1 MKKLLLLLFV
11 LYGYLGLAVGQQRTI
26 TGIVRGAD
34 DNQPLTG
41 VTVLVRGTSNGA
53 LTDSDGRYRITV
65 PQGAVLEFRYV
76 GMKTK
81 EVQTGSSDVYDV
93 VLELEQIGLEEIVVV
108 GYGTQIKSKVSSSIT
123 KVSGENLRNAPVP
136 SVELALQGKS
146 AGVFVESLNGKST
159 GSTRMRIRGASSVT
173 AGNEP
178 LFVIDGI
185 PISTETLNQS
195 GAAINPMSSFNFND
209 VESVEILKD
218 AASAAI
224 FGSRGANGVVIITT
238 KKGISGDTRL
248 NFSLQRGFSQA
259 SHRRSFLNAK
269 QYVSYFEE
277 AAYNSDLYE
286 GIDPVNNTDEY
297 SGSWL
302 EFARK
307 RFIRYSGW
315 ATYDDPKLAV
325 DTDWQDQAFRTG
337 NLLTA
342 DLSAQGGND
351 KLKFFASGSYSNHE
365 GILVA
370 NGIQKIS
377 GRLNLDNKVNRYLD
391 LGASLSVTK
400 TIIDQVS
407 DDNAFSTP
415 MQLVALAP
423 ITPVR
428 DLQGRLSDRPTT
440 TYYNGLIDVEEASRD
455 ISNFRTLANTYI
467 NIKLRKGLTWKNEGG
482 FDLYTLKENG
492 RYGERTDNG
501 TGIGG
506 YAFSNYAET
515 QNMSGKS
522 YLDYLSSF
530 GDFGVSGVLGTE
542 YQHTVIDNTWVEGQE
557 FPLDALKTLASA
569 GLISGGSSTKTEYSF
584 LSYFSRVNLDYKAK
598 YLVTIAARVDG
609 SSRFGKNSR
618 YGVFPA
624 ASLGWV
630 LSKEDFLVNNKT
642 ISYLKL
648 RTSYGL
654 TGNAG
659 IGNFAHL
666 GLYGTANYNGTSG
679 LIPTQI
685 ANENLGWESTRQ
697 IDFGL
702 DFGVL
707 KNRITGEI
715 DYYFKNTSDLL
726 LDVPV
731 PGTSGYTVQ
740 TQNVGSVKNRGF
752 EIVLN
757 TTNIA
762 SGKFEW
768 TTNFNFSY
776 NRNRVTNLGTQTI
789 IDEGSSRYMNVV
801 MVGQPLGVFYG
812 AEYAGVDPANGDALW
827 YVNTKDEKGN
837 ITDHTT
843 TTNDF
848 SSANFVVLGNPN
860 PPFLYALTNNLSYK
874 GIGLMFTFQGVSGNK
889 LQLAGDSYMAAN
901 ATWFDNQ
908 TTDQLNSWK
917 KPGDKT
923 NIPQARLG
931 YSNGDQAR
939 SSRYISNGAYI
950 KLRTAMLSYDLPK
963 SFVSRMKLNGLRIYI
978 QGQNLL
984 TFTKYIGW
992 DPEVSADF
1000 AVNNV
1005 RSGLDFYS
1013 APQPRT
1019 ILGGI
1024 SISL

>member
-1 MKKLLLLLFV
+1 MKKLLLLFFV
-11 LYGYLGLAVGQQRTI
+11 LSGFMWPANGQQKTI
-26 TGIVRGAD
+26 TGTVTGAD

-41 VTVLVRGTSNGA
+41 VTVLVRGTS
-53 LTDSDGRYRITV
+53 T
-65 PQGAVLEFRYV
+65 GAVTDLNGKYQIVVSPGSTLEFRYV
-76 GMKTK
+76 GMRTS
-81 EVQTGSSDVYDV
+81 EVLVGSSNVYDV
-93 VLELEQIGLEEIVVV
+93 VLELEQIGLDEIVVV
-108 GYGTQIKSKVSSSIT
+108 GYGTQIKSKVSSSIS
-123 KVSGENLRNAPVP
+123 KVSGENLRNAPVA

-146 AGVFVESLNGKST
+146 AGVFIESLNGKAT

-195 GAAINPMSSFNFND
+195 GAAINPMSTFNFND

-248 NFSLQRGFSQA
+248 NFNFQRGISQP
-259 SHRRSFLNAK
+259 SHRRDFLNAR

-286 GIDPVNNTDEY
+286 GIDPVNNQDDY

-315 ATYDDPKLAV
+315 ATYNDPDLAV
-325 DTDWQDQAFRTG
+325 ETDWQDQAFRTG
-337 NLLTA
+337 KVLSA

-351 KLKFFASGSYSNHE
+351 KLKFFASGSYSNQE
-365 GILVA
+365 GILIS

-377 GRLNLDNKVNRYLD
+377 GRLNIDNKVNKFLD
-391 LGASLSVTK
+391 MGVSLSLAK

-428 DLQGRLSDRPTT
+428 DLDGKLYDRPTA

-455 ISNFRTLANTYI
+455 ISNFRTLTNAYLNFR
-467 NIKLRKGLTWKNEGG
+467 LAKGLTWKNEGG

-501 TGIGG
+501 TGVGG
-506 YAFSNYAET
+506 YAFSNYGET
-515 QNMSGKS
+515 QNLSTKS

-530 GDFGVSGVLGTE
+530 GDIGVSGVLGTE
-542 YQHTVIDNTWVEGQE
+542 YQYTVIDNTWVEGQQ

-569 GLISGGSSTKTEYSF
+569 GLISGGSSTKTDYSF
-584 LSYFSRVNLDYKAK
+584 LSYFSRVNLDYKSK
-598 YLVTIAARVDG
+598 YLFTVAARVDG

-618 YGVFPA
+618 YGIFPA

-630 LSKEDFLVNNKT
+630 LSKEDFLQNNNT

-666 GLYGTANYNGTSG
+666 GLYGTASYNGTSG

-685 ANENLGWESTRQ
+685 ANEDLGWESTRQ
-697 IDFGL
+697 IDVGL
-702 DFGVL
+702 DFGLL
-707 KNRITGEI
+707 KNRISGEI
-715 DYYFKNTSDLL
+715 DYYLKNTSDLL

-752 EIVLN
+752 ELVIN
-757 TTNIA
+757 STNIA
-762 SGKFEW
+762 GKFEW
-768 TTNFNFSY
+768 TSNFNFSY
-776 NRNRVTNLGTQTI
+776 NRNRVTNLGGQTI
-789 IDEGSSRYMNVV
+789 IDEGSSRFMNVV
-801 MVGQPLGVFYG
+801 LLDQPLGVFYG

-827 YVNTKDEKGN
+827 YVNAKDESGN
-837 ITDHTT
+837 VIDHTT

-848 SSANFVVLGNPN
+848 SSAGFVVLGNPN
-860 PPFLYALTNNLSYK
+860 PPVLFALTNTFSYK
-874 GIGLMFTFQGVSGNK
+874 GIGLTFTFQGVNGNK

-939 SSRYISNGAYI
+939 SSRYLSDGDYI
-950 KLRTAMLSYDLPK
+950 KLRSAMLSYDLPK
-963 SFVSRMKLNGLRIYI
+963 SVVSKMRLNGLRIYI

-992 DPEVSADF
+992 DPEVSTDF

-1019 ILGGI
+1019 ILAGI
-1024 SISL
+1024 SINL